1 LQRCSVLEATQEELE
16 CLVGGKAVLITV
28 FFSISDLWASSV
40 VKCTAFLLKL
50 TLATPKDSLLLIIDG
65 LDSSAEITLEKD
77 DQCKEKKAYPMH
89 YLLDM
94 VLLEKQ
100 LLSLMDNKPAWE
112 KLLEDQSRLFRV
124 AGQLKYSIGLENI
137 KFQVHLF
144 RKL

>member
-1 LQRCSVLEATQEELE
+1 M
-16 CLVGGKAVLITV
+16 VGRKAVLITV

-40 VKCTAFLLKL
+40 VKFTAFLLKL
-50 TLATPKDSLLLIIDG
+50 TLAAPKDSLLLIIDG
-65 LDSSAEITLEKD
+65 LDSSAEIILEKD
-77 DQCKEKKAYPMH
+77 DQGKDRKAYPMH

-100 LLSLMDNKPAWE
+100 LPSLMDNKPAWE

>member
-1 LQRCSVLEATQEELE
+1 M
-16 CLVGGKAVLITV
+16 LITV

-50 TLATPKDSLLLIIDG
+50 TLAAPKDSLLLIIDG

-77 DQCKEKKAYPMH
+77 DQGKERKAYPMH

-94 VLLEKQ
+94 VLLERQ
-100 LLSLMDNKPAWE
+100 LPNLMDNKPAWAR
-112 KLLEDQSRLFRV
+112 LLEDQSRLFRV

-144 RKL
+144 KKLER

>member
-1 LQRCSVLEATQEELE
+1 M
-16 CLVGGKAVLITV
+16 VGGKAVLITI

-50 TLATPKDSLLLIIDG
+50 TLAAPKDSLLLIIDG

-77 DQCKEKKAYPMH
+77 DQGKERKAYPMH

>member
-1 LQRCSVLEATQEELE
+1 
-16 CLVGGKAVLITV
+16 VLITV

-50 TLATPKDSLLLIIDG
+50 TLAAPKDSLLLIIDG

-77 DQCKEKKAYPMH
+77 DQGKERKAYPMH

-94 VLLEKQ
+94 VLLERQ
-100 LLSLMDNKPAWE
+100 LPNLMDNKPAWAR
-112 KLLEDQSRLFRV
+112 LLEDQSRLFRV

-144 RKL
+144 KKLER